1 MNAGRHSAI
10 AGAVLGLILAAGP
23 ALAGDRAAALAEE
36 AGLRAYPVPMRAP
49 DFRLPTWE
57 GGTAGIAD
65 YRDRVVLLAFWASW
79 CSVCRGELPS
89 LIELQNDYGG
99 ERFTVL
105 MVAVR
110 DNPGDAAR
118 VLPEGTAF
126 PVLFDDSGGVA
137 ERYRAAGVPVNYVLD
152 GRGRMLAG
160 QAGAFHWNGEPVRR
174 LIEHLMDALE
184 ERP

>member
-1 MNAGRHSAI
+1 MRHSLI
-10 AGAVLGLILAAGP
+10 AGAVLWLFLAAAP
-23 ALAGDRAAALAEE
+23 AQAGGDAADLAE
-36 AGLRAYPVPMRAP
+36 AADLRTYPVPMRAP
-49 DFRLPTWE
+49 DFRLPTLE

-99 ERFTVL
+99 ERFTVV

-110 DNPGDAAR
+110 DDPRDAVR
-118 VLPEGTAF
+118 VLPRDVAF
-126 PVLFDDSGGVA
+126 PVLFDDAGRVA

-160 QAGAFHWNGEPVRR
+160 QAGAFHWDGEPVRR
-174 LIEHLMDALE
+174 LIEHLMDTLE